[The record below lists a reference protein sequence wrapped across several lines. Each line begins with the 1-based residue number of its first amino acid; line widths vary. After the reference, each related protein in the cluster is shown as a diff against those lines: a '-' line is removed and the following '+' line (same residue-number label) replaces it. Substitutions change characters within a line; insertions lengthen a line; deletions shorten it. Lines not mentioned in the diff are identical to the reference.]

1 MGPAM
6 KAASWSLA
14 MVLVTQIGGL
24 VQTAVASTAASARTS
39 TEAVASVAAAAIA
52 WLIFMLP
59 HSVVT
64 VSIATAYFTRM
75 SQHAAA
81 KDMAN
86 FKTDLTTGLRVIAL
100 VSVIST
106 AVLIIL
112 SYPIARVFAG
122 EYPATV
128 ALGNVVA
135 AFMIGLVPFSFVYMM
150 QRAFFALEDTRTP
163 FVFTSIQIAIHI
175 TGSLILGATV
185 EKQWLVVSIALLT
198 AFSVTI
204 QGIIAYLL
212 LKRRI
217 GGLEGFGVGRSLLLF
232 ILAMLPAAF
241 IGVVVLDQL
250 GGITEGSYPLDR
262 VVTAV
267 ASGILVGLAM
277 LLTYLGLLWLFKA
290 PELREVSKQLRARFD
305 RKSK

>member
-1 MGPAM
+1 MAFFILFNLSRFRSRTGII
-6 KAASWSLA
+6 
-14 MVLVTQIGGL
+14 TT
-24 VQTAVASTAASARTS
+24 TA
-39 TEAVASVAAAAIA
+39 
-52 WLIFMLP
+52 
-59 HSVVT
+59 SVVT

-75 SQHAAA
+75 SKHAAA

-217 GGLEGFGVGRSLLLF
+217 GGLEGFGVGRSLMLF

-290 PELREVSKQLRARFD
+290 PELREVSKHVPTIQPVGPQYHRLGMLVRSSQNPDVLVDEDGKEVMRPA
-305 RKSK
+305 

>member
-1 MGPAM
+1 M
-6 KAASWSLA
+6 
-14 MVLVTQIGGL
+14 
-24 VQTAVASTAASARTS
+24 
-39 TEAVASVAAAAIA
+39 
-52 WLIFMLP
+52 
-59 HSVVT
+59 
-64 VSIATAYFTRM
+64 
-75 SQHAAA
+75 
-81 KDMAN
+81 
-86 FKTDLTTGLRVIAL
+86 
-100 VSVIST
+100 
-106 AVLIIL
+106 
-112 SYPIARVFAG
+112 FAG

-217 GGLEGFGVGRSLLLF
+217 GGLEGFGVGRSLMLF

-290 PELREVSKQLRARFD
+290 PELREVTKQLRARFG